1 MRVSLKKQNLNNSEN
16 PVQPPAQNP
25 VQPVLYDYSTY
36 NMKFNDKLL
45 AFFIG
50 FAAAAIVAHIFFGNL
65 IVDLIFGT
73 VTGIIAQPI
82 YRKYMINRNL
92 NKLTIQFKDML
103 DSLNSSVS
111 AGNVMQRA
119 FADAQTDMEFQYG
132 ANSFIAKELQTI
144 NNGIVNGHVLEDLIM
159 DFGQRSNMEDIINFA
174 NVFKIAQRRGGN
186 MKSIITET
194 KNIICD
200 KIEIEQEIKSVVS
213 GTKNE
218 LNIMMLM
225 PLLVVPMMSSFSQEG
240 DNQTVNIAVKLF
252 GIAAFVIAYI
262 IGRKIVNI
270 KM

>member
-1 MRVSLKKQNLNNSEN
+1 MKKKGLNNDAA
-16 PVQPPAQNP
+16 PLQPE
-25 VQPVLYDYSTY
+25 LYDYSKY
-36 NMKFNDKLL
+36 NMMLKDKLL
-45 AFFIG
+45 AFLIG
-50 FAAAAIVAHIFFGNL
+50 FVLAAVVMHIFFGYL
-65 IVDLIFGT
+65 IVDIIAGAIA
-73 VTGIIAQPI
+73 GIVAQPI
-82 YRKYMINRNL
+82 YRKSMINKNI

-119 FADAQTDMEFQYG
+119 FADAQTDMTFQHG
-132 ANSFIAKELQTI
+132 ADSFIVKELQTI
-144 NNGIVNGHVLEDLIM
+144 NNGIINGGTIEDMVM
-159 DFGQRSNMEDIINFA
+159 DLGRRSNVEDIVNFA

-200 KIEIEQEIKSVVS
+200 KIEIEQEIHAVLN

-218 LNIMMLM
+218 LNIMMIM
-225 PLLVVPMMSSFSQEG
+225 PLVVVPMMSSFSQEG
-240 DNQTVNIAVKLF
+240 DNQMLNIMVKLF
-252 GIAAFVIAYI
+252 GIIVFIIAYI

>member
-1 MRVSLKKQNLNNSEN
+1 MKKKDLNNIEEN
-16 PVQPPAQNP
+16 EQSA
-25 VQPVLYDYSTY
+25 LYDYSTY
-36 NMKFNDKLL
+36 HMKLSDKLL
-45 AFFIG
+45 AFLIG
-50 FAAAAIVAHIFFGNL
+50 FAAAAAAIHIFFGNL
-65 IVDLIFGT
+65 LVDLAIG
-73 VTGIIAQPI
+73 VIAGIIAQPI
-82 YRKYMINRNL
+82 YRKYMINRNI

-119 FADAQTDMEFQYG
+119 FTDAQTDMQFQYG
-132 ANSFIAKELQTI
+132 ADSFIVKELQTI
-144 NNGIVNGHVLEDLIM
+144 NNGIINGRIIENLIM
-159 DFGQRSNMEDIINFA
+159 DFGQRSHIEDVINFA
-174 NVFKIAQRRGGN
+174 NVFKIAQRQGGN

-200 KIEIEQEIKSVVS
+200 KIEIEQEINSVVN

-225 PLLVVPMMSSFSQEG
+225 PLMIVPMMSSFSQEG
-240 DNQTVNIAVKLF
+240 DNQAVNIAVKLF
-252 GIAAFVIAYI
+252 GIGIFVVAYI